1 MVMTASAVMTPDV
14 VTVSPDDS
22 WLAAVRKISEHHV
35 HALPVVDPD
44 RRVVGIISESDLMAR
59 EERLDPGHGWNG
71 LPRPRDA
78 RRSRA
83 MTVHEAMTRRCV
95 TIAPDTP
102 LGEAARTMHRRRVGR
117 LPVVDADRRLVGIV
131 TRSDLL
137 SVFLRDDA
145 DLEQEVRDALQSGGA
160 VARGVEACVRDA
172 VVELTGTTR
181 YRTEADVMRRTAMQ
195 VPGVVDVNSRLAWDV
210 DDVYTA
216 AGGI

>member
-1 MVMTASAVMTPDV
+1 MTASAVMTPV

-44 RRVVGIISESDLMAR
+44 RRGVGMIAESDLMAR
-59 EERLDPGHGWNG
+59 DDRARGDDSPVRHDRAGHA
-71 LPRPRDA
+71 A
-78 RRSRA
+78 RRGGPD
-83 MTVHEAMTRRCV
+83 H
-95 TIAPDTP
+95 APT
-102 LGEAARTMHRRRVGR
+102 AV
-117 LPVVDADRRLVGIV
+117 
-131 TRSDLL
+131 
-137 SVFLRDDA
+137 
-145 DLEQEVRDALQSGGA
+145 EQEVREALQSGGA

-181 YRTEADVMRRTAMQ
+181 YRTEADVVRRTATQ

-216 AGGI
+216 AGGSDPVPGPAAVKPGTPSRRGR